1 MPSPPRSETTALGRA
16 DLEVYGLVVR
26 IEGDWPEIVDAV
38 RRDFAWF
45 ERPYALSAPTITVAI
60 ERRTPDFDRFR
71 SARAKFVTPRNV
83 VYQDA
88 DRTIV
93 DYFGRAISVLDRE
106 AGRVTIQGE
115 DAHLVHEAAYQFL
128 LSSIGSHLDARGL
141 VRLHALG
148 LAGGSGGVAVMLP
161 SGGGKST
168 LGLRSLSDE
177 RVLLISEDT
186 PLLDAHGRLHPFPLR
201 IGINPTDADA
211 LPHGSVRRI
220 ERMEF
225 HPKLVLDLE
234 AFAHRVVTHPVPLAH
249 IVVGHRSL
257 GTDAHLEPGSRREAA
272 GALFREAVVGL
283 GVYQGLEFLLQ
294 HGWRDAFGKAGL
306 GAMRVRCCALA
317 LRRANVWTLT
327 VGREHERNWEALSPL
342 LD

>member
-1 MPSPPRSETTALGRA
+1 LSSGLPSESTTPGRA

-26 IEGDWPEIVDAV
+26 IEGEWHEIVDAV

-45 ERPYALSAPTITVAI
+45 ERPYARSAPMMTVAV
-60 ERRTPDFDRFR
+60 ERRAPDFDRFR

-83 VYQDA
+83 VYQDG
-88 DRTIV
+88 DWTIV
-93 DYFGRAISVLDRE
+93 DYFGRAISVIDRE
-106 AGRVTIQGE
+106 SGRVTIQGE
-115 DAHLVHEAAYQFL
+115 EAHLVHEAAYQFL
-128 LSSIGSHLDARGL
+128 LSSIGSHLDARKL

-148 LAGGSGGVAVMLP
+148 LAGRSGGVAVMLP

-168 LGLRSLSDE
+168 LGLRALSDE
-177 RVLLISEDT
+177 RVQLVSEDT
-186 PLLDAHGRLHPFPLR
+186 PLLDAGGRLHPFPLR
-201 IGINPTDADA
+201 IGVNPTDAEL

-234 AFAHRVVTHPVPLAH
+234 AFAHRVVTHSVPLTH

-257 GTDAHLEPGSRREAA
+257 GTDARLEPGSRRAA
-272 GALFREAVVGL
+272 ASALLREAVVGL

-294 HGWRDAFGKAGL
+294 HGWRDAFGKAGI
-306 GAMRVRCCALA
+306 GATRVRCCASA
-317 LRRANVWTLT
+317 LRRADPWMLT
-327 VGREHERNWEALSPL
+327 VGRDRERNWEALSPL